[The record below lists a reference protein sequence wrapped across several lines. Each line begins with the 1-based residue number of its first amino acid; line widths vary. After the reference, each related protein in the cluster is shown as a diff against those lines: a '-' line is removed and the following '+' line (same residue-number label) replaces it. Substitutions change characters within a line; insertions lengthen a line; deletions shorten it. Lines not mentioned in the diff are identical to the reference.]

1 MSQGSF
7 FSGFYQPALIRILPF
22 ALFMAFVVASSLL
35 PAPVAGS
42 SAWDTRLVYVLRT
55 FAVAALLLFF
65 WRHYSELAW
74 DELRRCEWVRALL
87 AGGLVFVLWIA
98 LDQPWAT
105 VGGGAGFDPRDAA
118 GDLDWFLIVPRLLGL
133 AIIVPL
139 MEELFWRSFIQRWI
153 HHPQF
158 LTVKPGKTSDP
169 YADRR
174 ATRGQPVRMAPTE
187 RLATLALTSKATGAV
202 KLALLYCLF
211 SCNCRWSD
219 AQPWLHAARAPDVC
233 LSRKWTL
240 PQGESTSPSVA

>member
-87 AGGLVFVLWIA
+87 AGGFVFVLWIA

-118 GDLDWFLIVPRLLGL
+118 GGLDWFLIVPRLLGL

-158 LTVKPGKTSDP
+158 LTVKPAACSL
-169 YADRR
+169 R
-174 ATRGQPVRMAPTE
+174 ALIVASILFALEHSMVLAGLLAGLVYGWVYMRSGNLWSAVIAHGATNGLLGVWI
-187 RLATLALTSKATGAV
+187 LAT
-202 KLALLYCLF
+202 
-211 SCNCRWSD
+211 
-219 AQPWLHAARAPDVC
+219 
-233 LSRKWTL
+233 
-240 PQGESTSPSVA
+240 GEWHLW

>member
-1 MSQGSF
+1 MSKGSF
-7 FSGFYQPALIRILPF
+7 FSGFNQPALIRILPF

-65 WRHYSELAW
+65 WRHYSELDW

-87 AGGLVFVLWIA
+87 AGGFVFVFWIA

-118 GDLDWFLIVPRLLGL
+118 GGLDWFLIVPRLLGL

-158 LTVKPGKTSDP
+158 LTVKPAACSL
-169 YADRR
+169 R
-174 ATRGQPVRMAPTE
+174 ALIVASILFALEHSMV
-187 RLATLALTSKATGAV
+187 LAGLLAGLVYGWVYMRSGNLWSAVIAHGATNG
-202 KLALLYCLF
+202 LLGVWIL
-211 SCNCRWSD
+211 
-219 AQPWLHAARAPDVC
+219 V
-233 LSRKWTL
+233 T
-240 PQGESTSPSVA
+240 GEWHLW

>member
-74 DELRRCEWVRALL
+74 EELRRCEWVSDLL

-158 LTVKPGKTSDP
+158 LTVKPAACSL
-169 YADRR
+169 R
-174 ATRGQPVRMAPTE
+174 ALIVASILFALEHSMVLAGLLAGLVYGWVYMRSGNLWSAVIAHGATNGLLGVWI
-187 RLATLALTSKATGAV
+187 LAT
-202 KLALLYCLF
+202 
-211 SCNCRWSD
+211 
-219 AQPWLHAARAPDVC
+219 
-233 LSRKWTL
+233 
-240 PQGESTSPSVA
+240 GEWHLW

>member
-1 MSQGSF
+1 MSQGSLI
-7 FSGFYQPALIRILPF
+7 SGFKQPALIRILPF

-87 AGGLVFVLWIA
+87 AGGLVFVLWIV

-105 VGGGAGFDPRDAA
+105 VGGGAGYDPRDAA

-133 AIIVPL
+133 AIIVPV

-153 HHPQF
+153 HNPDF
-158 LTVKPGKTSDP
+158 LTVKPAACSL
-169 YADRR
+169 R
-174 ATRGQPVRMAPTE
+174 ALVVASILFALEHSMVLAGLVAGLAYGWIYMRSGNLWSVVIAHAATNGLLGVWI
-187 RLATLALTSKATGAV
+187 LAT
-202 KLALLYCLF
+202 
-211 SCNCRWSD
+211 
-219 AQPWLHAARAPDVC
+219 
-233 LSRKWTL
+233 
-240 PQGESTSPSVA
+240 GEWHLW